1 MERVWDCGSSPQ
13 GHSEWAIWEESRRA
27 LEGISKKKRT
37 ELMQKTAVFVVQ
49 TNALVHTNGVENV
62 FLEAILVSPEITRTF
77 ASGKWTFLL
86 SSPAQSNHPTITQRI
101 KQLSSNKQPWNI
113 MFHALISVKISVKMG
128 LKSVFHGNCS
138 TECAP
143 FSLSSP
149 SPSFIYR

>member
-37 ELMQKTAVFVVQ
+37 ELMQKTAVFVAQ
-49 TNALVHTNGVENV
+49 TNALVHKNGVENV

-86 SSPAQSNHPTITQRI
+86 SSPAQSNHPSIEQRI
-101 KQLSSNKQPWNI
+101 KQLSLNNQPWNI

>member
-1 MERVWDCGSSPQ
+1 MGLRVKPARTQWR
-13 GHSEWAIWEESRRA
+13 AIWKESRRL
-27 LEGISKKKRT
+27 LE
-37 ELMQKTAVFVVQ
+37 
-49 TNALVHTNGVENV
+49 
-62 FLEAILVSPEITRTF
+62 EIAHRIDAKNSGF
-77 ASGKWTFLL
+77 RCANQRPCSEKWGDASFSLSNPWWLGKYAYLCAQMLGTFLL